1 MTLKTNLIEIIL
13 LLTCFQCSLVA
24 SFSPV
29 SQQII
34 KLPKLEHK
42 NDLVNIA
49 TPTARNPYK
58 TISRSSPSHLHASI
72 YDEKLSDMQN
82 TPPDD
87 ESTAF
92 TKLKHI
98 GYVVVF
104 TFWWYLFSW

>member
-1 MTLKTNLIEIIL
+1 MKLNTKLIESIVV
-13 LLTCFQCSLVA
+13 LTCFQCSLVA
-24 SFSPV
+24 SFSPLSKQV
-29 SQQII
+29 I

-42 NDLVNIA
+42 NQVHIA
-49 TPTARNPYK
+49 TPIARNPYK
-58 TISRSSPSHLHASI
+58 TETSSSPSRLHASI
-72 YDEKLSDMQN
+72 YDEKVSDMQS
-82 TPPDD
+82 TPPDG